1 MPEATHLRLHGRAMW
16 RAGESLP
23 HVCKSNLSHLRGFG
37 CDISVG
43 GRAKVAVSA
52 RKAERAAA
60 APLGLKMEEEPLLLR
75 AARGEKVESTP
86 VWMMRQAGRHMQC
99 YRDLVKQYPT
109 FRERSEIPEVSTEIS
124 LQPFEAYGV
133 DGCILFSD
141 ILTPLPGMGKSRL
154 CVFCLSAR
162 LMLAFPSLGKASM
175 TRESKHDGEAKA
187 NMMPLLCT
195 ARSYLCSWKAE
206 HRSMASSCPSIY
218 PFICRECVC
227 VCVHIM
233 CVCGNI

>member
-1 MPEATHLRLHGRAMW
+1 
-16 RAGESLP
+16 
-23 HVCKSNLSHLRGFG
+23 
-37 CDISVG
+37 
-43 GRAKVAVSA
+43 VAISA

-75 AARGEKVESTP
+75 AARGEKLERTP

-154 CVFCLSAR
+154 SVFRTSTAARGQTTGEQKRKEVGNADKSEQRIRNAAQGRCDWESAR
-162 LMLAFPSLGKASM
+162 IH
-175 TRESKHDGEAKA
+175 SK
-187 NMMPLLCT
+187 
-195 ARSYLCSWKAE
+195 
-206 HRSMASSCPSIY
+206 
-218 PFICRECVC
+218 
-227 VCVHIM
+227 
-233 CVCGNI
+233 